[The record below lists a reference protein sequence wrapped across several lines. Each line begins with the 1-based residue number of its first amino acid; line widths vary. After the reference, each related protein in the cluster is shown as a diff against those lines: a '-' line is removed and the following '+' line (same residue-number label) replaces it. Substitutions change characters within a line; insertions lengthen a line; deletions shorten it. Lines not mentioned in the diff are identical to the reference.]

1 MGHVYIT
8 IKQCASAERGVVR
21 YKWSELVPQIRSVCS
36 QFKSDVLVKE
46 GEKKRYR
53 DCTPLQMKN
62 INL

>member
-1 MGHVYIT
+1 MGHVYLT
-8 IKQCASAERGVVR
+8 IKQCASAECGVVR